1 MSTSFDSYQPIGLQ
15 RHRRRARAQYRIRRE
30 TLVRIVLSA
39 IFYISLW
46 RATGMWYGLPADFQE
61 GVGKDPMPMRLLLM
75 SLVPLIGLYCLLEP
89 RRIVELLRSASPLV
103 GIVCLCV
110 FLSIAFSVSVTASLR
125 ALVAVALLTAGPL
138 LYRARYGAVDTF
150 ESLAKFAI
158 ATAFINIL
166 YTAAFPRF
174 AVMRGSYAGMVKG
187 AFYHKNMLGQ
197 FSAINFI
204 LLLPALPMWRLRYYD
219 LLRWAAMLLYLVLIV
234 LAKSSTAIILL
245 SIGIAVYYGM
255 SWIQRF
261 PGRIF
266 RSFVVLLAFA
276 LLGFVVSVA
285 LMGVA
290 QAIAESFGKDLT
302 LSGRTNVW
310 EQLLP
315 LIYERP
321 LTGWGF
327 ALFRQPE
334 IMEQYVRLT
343 WDAQST
349 HNTYIE
355 LALNIGIPATII
367 WTSFVVVRL
376 VAKMTSSPLNQALAI
391 TKRKEV
397 VIILLILIGAF
408 TEAGMMLAPFIL
420 WPHTVIALTS
430 LGPEFLSRFRKPTQA
445 GAQHASG

>member
-15 RHRRRARAQYRIRRE
+15 RHRLRPRAQYRIKRE
-30 TLVRIVLSA
+30 TTVRIVLTA
-39 IFYISLW
+39 IFYITLW
-46 RATGMWYGLPADFQE
+46 RATGMWYGLPANFQE
-61 GVGKDPMPMRLLLM
+61 SAGKDPMPMRLLLM
-75 SLVPLIGLYCLLEP
+75 SLVPLIGLYCMLEP
-89 RRIVELLRSASPLV
+89 KRIVELIRSASPLV
-103 GIVCLCV
+103 GIICLCC
-110 FLSIAFSVSVTASLR
+110 FLSIVFSVSPGSSFR
-125 ALVAVALLTAGPL
+125 AFIAVALLSAGPI
-138 LYRARYGAVDTF
+138 LYRARYGAVETF

-166 YTAAFPRF
+166 YTAAFPQF

-197 FSAINFI
+197 FSATNFI
-204 LLLPALPMWRLRYYD
+204 LLLPVFSTRRLRYYD
-219 LLRWAAMLLYLVLIV
+219 LLRWTAMLLYLVLIV
-234 LAKSSTAIILL
+234 LAKSSTAVVLL
-245 SIGIAVYYGM
+245 SIGIAVFYGM
-255 SWIQRF
+255 RFIQRF
-261 PGRIF
+261 PGRIL
-266 RSFVVLLAFA
+266 RSFIVLLAFA
-276 LLGFVVSVA
+276 LLGFVVSIA

-290 QAIAESFGKDLT
+290 QAVAESFGKDLT

-315 LIYERP
+315 LISERP
-321 LTGWGF
+321 LSGWGF

-355 LALNIGIPATII
+355 LALNMGIPATVI

-376 VAKMTSSPLNQALAI
+376 VTKMTSSPLNQALAI

-420 WPHTVIALTS
+420 WPHTLIALVG
-430 LGPEFLSRFRKPTQA
+430 LGPEFLSRFRKPT
-445 GAQHASG
+445 